1 MFLAPHPLKYRP
13 LLVSIFSAIA
23 LTTTIGL
30 VSPLSTQAA
39 NSPIAQLS
47 TQEQTTLRSGRVSL
61 TGENGRYTC
70 RVLVTAPVAIV
81 WKLLT
86 DYNNFENYFPN
97 VASSQ
102 ILEAKGNRKVFEQ
115 VYLIQALIFS
125 KRSRVRIASTETYP
139 RQIDFNLVEGD
150 VNALKGTWRLEP
162 VSSDRVL
169 VTHQVTVDPGSDNR
183 ALFFGIYEDTLEK
196 TLQAVKQRSEQQAN
210 RL

>member
-1 MFLAPHPLKYRP
+1 MFVAFYPFKYTRSLAGFL
-13 LLVSIFSAIA
+13 SAIA
-23 LTTTIGL
+23 LTTTINL
-30 VSPLSTQAA
+30 VTLFPIQAA
-39 NSPIAQLS
+39 SNPVAQLPA
-47 TQEQTTLRSGRVSL
+47 QEQTTLRSGRVIL
-61 TGENGRYTC
+61 TGDNGQYIC
-70 RVLVTAPVAIV
+70 RVLVTAPVATV
-81 WKLLT
+81 WKILT

-102 ILEAKGNRKVFEQ
+102 ILEVKGNRKIFEQ

-150 VNALKGTWRLEP
+150 VKALKGTWRLEP
-162 VSSDRVL
+162 VSSNQVL

-196 TLQAVKQRSEQQAN
+196 TLQAVKQRSEQRAN
-210 RL
+210 K